1 MLSRLPKPG
10 LWLRYVR
17 VGIGLSLVAG
27 CAALSVEWWSGM
39 AYLWGLQGS
48 LGRGSWPV
56 LFALWGLFL
65 VLTLPLGLWASSPVN
80 KHIWSLGWRAY
91 MGVLLACG
99 VAALSWLSSYYMGR
113 ATPAVVGI
121 TDEKLAAALSSLRG
135 IARRLPKGSEPAPS
149 LLTIERVQCAEAPSG
164 AGVTLVATF
173 VARAAPAH
181 PISRCFQHPS
191 LKGAVSALRAA
202 LLEGARRGPVKIDL
216 VTGWQRLSRRHAWL
230 DALKLRPGLDGV
242 CSEADCVMP
251 WQLLAHGAFSTHRP
265 VHFIPDL
272 QFGAAPDQLR
282 QAVGAG
288 AGSDLAGLLRL
299 TTSSYVLDL
308 AQRKAPLTP
317 LVRMRRRHLDVTSK
331 VLERA
336 ARDAEAYVLS
346 AQLPDGKFR
355 YTLDPMSGAA
365 DTQSFNLARQAGT
378 TLVLCELGAA
388 RVEVERAIEKGLL
401 AFRDFERH
409 SGDLLALTHDAAA
422 SLARLSES
430 ALPLVSLLGC
440 GRRVGASTEAS
451 VAGLSKFVLEL
462 QRDDG
467 GFAPA
472 LDLHTG
478 QVQPGPEPLYAAGQ
492 AVLGLVLLEQRQQ
505 AHPSPV
511 LPPHEIVHA
520 AVERAM
526 EFFATEYWSHPLTDF
541 FFLEENWHCLAAR
554 AALGVHRHP
563 GYEKFCLD
571 YVSFKSRLILE
582 REQGIDADFDGGFG
596 FGNVVPPHNT
606 GAAGF
611 GEALAAA
618 LAVRRAQ
625 GRPDPAGEQLLARV
639 LGFLLRQQWSRDNC
653 FACATPL
660 VIGGMS
666 EHTHSAL
673 TRIDFAQHAWAALGH
688 GGGVLGLLTRA
699 ETR

>member
-1 MLSRLPKPG
+1 MGRRLRTPG
-10 LWLRYVR
+10 LGLRYAR
-17 VGIGLSLVAG
+17 ASIGLLLVA
-27 CAALSVEWWSGM
+27 CCVVSSVEWWSGI

-65 VLTLPLGLWASSPVN
+65 ALTLPLGLWASWPLVR
-80 KHIWSLGWRAY
+80 HIWPFGRRARTA
-91 MGVLLACG
+91 VWLAGG
-99 VAALSWLSSYYMGR
+99 VATLSCLSSYTMGR
-113 ATPAVVGI
+113 ATPAVGGVAE
-121 TDEKLAAALSSLRG
+121 EKVAAAVSSLR
-135 IARRLPKGSEPAPS
+135 AVSRRLPKGSEPVPS
-149 LLTIERVQCAEAPSG
+149 LLTLERARCAEAPSG
-164 AGVTLVATF
+164 GVVTLVATF
-173 VARAAPAH
+173 VARAAPAQ

-202 LLEGARRGPVKIDL
+202 LLEGARRGPVKIDV
-216 VTGWQRLSRRHAWL
+216 VTGWQRLSTRHAWL

-242 CSEADCVMP
+242 CSGPDCVMP
-251 WQLLAHGAFSTHRP
+251 WQLLAHGSFSTHRP

-282 QAVGAG
+282 QAVGAA

-299 TTSSYVLDL
+299 TTASYVLDL
-308 AQRKAPLTP
+308 AAPKARLTP
-317 LVRMRRRHLDVTSK
+317 LVRMRRRHVAVTTQALK
-331 VLERA
+331 RA

-355 YTLDPMSGAA
+355 YTLDPMSGAS

-378 TLVLCELGAA
+378 TLVLCELGQASL
-388 RVEVERAIEKGLL
+388 EVERAIQKSLL
-401 AFRDFERH
+401 AFRDFERQR
-409 SGDLLALTHDAAA
+409 GDLLALTHDPGA

-440 GRRVGASTEAS
+440 GRRVGASTEPS

-492 AVLGLVLLEQRQQ
+492 AVLGLVLLERRQQ
-505 AHPSPV
+505 AHPNPA

-526 EFFATEYWSHPLTDF
+526 EFFATRYWSHPLTDF

-554 AALGVHRHP
+554 AALGVHRHA
-563 GYEKFCLD
+563 GYENFCLD
-571 YVSFKSRLILE
+571 YVRFKSRLILE
-582 REQGIDADFDGGFG
+582 REQGVDADFDGGFG

-618 LAVRRAQ
+618 LAVRQAQ
-625 GRPDPAGEQLLARV
+625 GRPDPAQERLLGRV
-639 LGFLLRQQWSRDNC
+639 LGFLLRQQWGRENC
-653 FACATPL
+653 FACATPE

-688 GGGVLGLLTRA
+688 GGQVLGLLTRA
-699 ETR
+699 EPR